1 MQTFVILYNHCP
13 IVSITY
19 DILSCPPTPTQIL
32 DKYAKK
38 YGVARDLLTYEIVD
52 VLPMEKITCE

>member
-1 MQTFVILYNHCP
+1 MKTFVILYNGWP

-19 DILSCPPTPTQIL
+19 DTLSCPPTPTQIL

-38 YGVARDLLTYEIVD
+38 YLITRSNLSYNIVD
-52 VLPMEKITCE
+52 VLPMEEIT